1 MDATSGSKSAGDT
14 LRRKRVPLHPVLAA
28 IPIGSWVA
36 SLVFDVASYIAAE
49 PRFLAEGSRWLIV
62 IGLIAAAPTA
72 ITGLIDALPVPPRT
86 AAAQVVMWHMGLMM
100 AAWLLYA
107 TNFLLRTGTVDAPV
121 PAGLVGLS
129 GAGVVVLGAA
139 ALAGSSL
146 AHRHTPPA
154 AGHSTR

>member
-1 MDATSGSKSAGDT
+1 MDATSRPESAEGT
-14 LRRKRVPLHPVLAA
+14 FRRRRIPLHPILAA
-28 IPIGSWVA
+28 IPIGSWVV
-36 SLVFDVASYIAAE
+36 SLIFDVASYIAAE

-100 AAWLLYA
+100 ATWLLYA

-129 GAGVVVLGAA
+129 GAGVIVLGVA

-154 AGHSTR
+154 ADHSSR